1 MRKCCTD
8 KWVMLNTE
16 KQWKTWEIDER
27 LVNNEKDYLKCTSKP
42 SYVSHKIFVNN
53 LVVIRQSKVALKLN
67 KPAYIG
73 MRILESSKILIYEF
87 HYDYIKNKFDNIS
100 KLLFTDIGSLMYKI
114 KTEDVN
120 KDFSSDKKMFDWY
133 S

>member
-1 MRKCCTD
+1 
-8 KWVMLNTE
+8 MLHTE
-16 KQWKTWEIDER
+16 KQWKTWEIDVR

-53 LVVIRQSKVALKLN
+53 LVVIRQNKVALKLN